1 MSIKLNGSTAGSV
14 ALDAPASTDS
24 SADLTFTL
32 PVNTGTSGQALTT
45 NGSGALSF
53 ATVASPYAFSYWR
66 LDSNF
71 QNDSETR
78 DTIDTWAESNA
89 PSYVSLGS
97 KPTYSSGTFTFP
109 STGYWRIQANLIY
122 YLTTATGDSFS
133 LALDKSTDSGSSYTQ
148 FATTG
153 GRLDGSLPANVK
165 LTWII
170 MNTLKVENASTTRMQ
185 VVTAG
190 TKASTGHFMGSS
202 QADGQEGQCSTM
214 LIEKMANL

>member
-1 MSIKLNGSTAGSV
+1 MTLKLNGSTAGSV

-24 SADLTFTL
+24 SADLTLTL

-45 NGSGALSF
+45 NGSGVLSF
-53 ATVASPYAFSYWR
+53 ATVAYTNPYAFSYWR

-89 PSYVSLGS
+89 PSYVSLGA

-122 YLTTATGDSFS
+122 YLTTSQGC
-133 LALDKSTDSGSSYTQ
+133 LLYTSPSP
-148 FATTG
+148 
-153 GRLDGSLPANVK
+153 RD
-165 LTWII
+165 
-170 MNTLKVENASTTRMQ
+170 
-185 VVTAG
+185 
-190 TKASTGHFMGSS
+190 
-202 QADGQEGQCSTM
+202 
-214 LIEKMANL
+214 